1 MAKHSEGLQR
11 ILGPGLTKPGPGHP
25 AATTEQLPVNI
36 RRSLEAVY
44 MGFGGRHAGSELAA
58 GPWDF
63 VLDGQLYLEL
73 DDGPHFNR
81 YRAATLETEWAKQ
94 LPWTAAYREYCRQHE
109 DECLANGKAGQDW
122 TSPAAEAL
130 FGAPGEPGSLT
141 GPGSPVWKQRAL
153 HDAVRDAC
161 ALHAD
166 GVRLAR
172 LSIYDTVAGVVLGEA
187 LLGTADLE
195 RDELLDFIKG
205 RSAGRS

>member
-1 MAKHSEGLQR
+1 
-11 ILGPGLTKPGPGHP
+11 
-25 AATTEQLPVNI
+25 
-36 RRSLEAVY
+36 
-44 MGFGGRHAGSELAA
+44 
-58 GPWDF
+58 
-63 VLDGQLYLEL
+63 
-73 DDGPHFNR
+73 
-81 YRAATLETEWAKQ
+81 
-94 LPWTAAYREYCRQHE
+94 
-109 DECLANGKAGQDW
+109 
-122 TSPAAEAL
+122 
-130 FGAPGEPGSLT
+130 
-141 GPGSPVWKQRAL
+141 QRAL